1 MGKIFYIMGKSS
13 SGKDTVFKE
22 LLRREELGLN
32 RIILYTTRPVRAE
45 ETDGVQYHFV
55 TEEKLQE
62 LMDAGKVIELRSYNV
77 VGGVW
82 KYFTVDDEHID
93 LEHKNYVAIGTL
105 VSYEILKEYY
115 GEDRLV
121 PIYIEV
127 SDDIRLERAL
137 KRERQQKNPNYEELC
152 RRFLADSED
161 FCEENIRHAG
171 ITKRFANND
180 SSEACIK
187 AAATFV
193 RSECCTKP
201 KKD

>member
-13 SGKDTVFKE
+13 SGKDTVFRE
-22 LLRREELGLN
+22 LLGREELELN
-32 RIILYTTRPVRAE
+32 RIILYTTRPVRAD

-55 TEEKLQE
+55 TEEKLRE
-62 LMDAGKVIELRSYNV
+62 LMDAGKVIELRSYHV

-82 KYFTVDDEHID
+82 KYFTADDENID
-93 LEHKNYVAIGTL
+93 LEHKNYLAIGTL

-115 GEDRLV
+115 GEDRMV
-121 PIYIEV
+121 PLYIEV

-161 FCEENIRHAG
+161 FCEENIRRAG

-180 SSEACIK
+180 SSEMCIEAV
-187 AAATFV
+187 AAFV
-193 RSECCTKP
+193 QSECGTKP